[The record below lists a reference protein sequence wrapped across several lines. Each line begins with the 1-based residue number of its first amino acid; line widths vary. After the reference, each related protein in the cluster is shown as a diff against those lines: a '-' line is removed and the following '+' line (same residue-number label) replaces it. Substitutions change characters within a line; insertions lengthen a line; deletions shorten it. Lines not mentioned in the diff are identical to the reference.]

1 MERNYQVIVHG
12 LRGETVEVNLCR
24 TEEQF
29 KNMTVRQLKKK
40 IWERFPW
47 LAGEKHL
54 RLIFIDKNLDED
66 DALLSDYG
74 IQHMSIIQV
83 VMRLPGGGG
92 PIDENSG
99 MGDKTGK
106 NRSMESLKLSF

>member
-12 LRGETVEVNLCR
+12 LRGEKVEVNLCR

-47 LAGEKHL
+47 LAGKEHWPKH
-54 RLIFIDKNLDED
+54 E
-66 DALLSDYG
+66 
-74 IQHMSIIQV
+74 
-83 VMRLPGGGG
+83 
-92 PIDENSG
+92 
-99 MGDKTGK
+99 
-106 NRSMESLKLSF
+106 